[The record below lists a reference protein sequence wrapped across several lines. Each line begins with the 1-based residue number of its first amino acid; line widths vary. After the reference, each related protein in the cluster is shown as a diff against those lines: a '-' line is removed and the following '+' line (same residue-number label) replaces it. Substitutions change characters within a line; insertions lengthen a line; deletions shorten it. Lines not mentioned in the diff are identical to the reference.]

1 MYYVIGRVWKKKF
14 SIGAII
20 KHYLL
25 DGVKSC
31 GGSGCLPQRLTETEG
46 PIFQPEIKRRR
57 DFLVLTFTGYLGQ
70 PANTSHA
77 EDLLFFT
84 FDTNL
89 FFFF

>member
-57 DFLVLTFTGYLGQ
+57 DFLVTFTRCLGQ

-77 EDLLFFT
+77 EDLLFLLFY
-84 FDTNL
+84 TNV
-89 FFFF
+89 FWSF